1 MSRKRTRAPSP
12 PLENIDTGIFRSG
25 EVEDRG
31 STFVGVFSASV
42 PAKQLQKLPDFKGPR
57 VADYANHKVAAWRKP
72 SRQRSIVPNAPPI
85 METGH
90 DDDGEQYAGKRL
102 EKVLKD
108 LEVEGSVVVARW
120 MKGGNIG
127 PIRFTH
133 METVAKQAVQK
144 WLDAVEEGKQAEA
157 RKRKKVEDEAALQE
171 LRDRLRFRDQ
181 NIATMRQL
189 LADKTAFL
197 ADTDPVPPTPSK
209 LPDYDT
215 MEKPGLDRIAKARD
229 ASIAFILSKLED
241 VDEKLK

>member
-12 PLENIDTGIFRSG
+12 PFEDIYSSIFRSG
-25 EVEDRG
+25 EVEERG

-57 VADYANHKVAAWRKP
+57 VADYANHKIAAWRKP

-90 DDDGEQYAGKRL
+90 DDDGEQWAGKRL
-102 EKVLKD
+102 EKVLND

-127 PIRFTH
+127 PVRFTH

-144 WLDAVEEGKQAEA
+144 FLDAVEEGKQSEA
-157 RKRKKVEDEAALQE
+157 RKRKKVEEEAALH
-171 LRDRLRFRDQ
+171 RLRNRLRARDQ

-209 LPDYDT
+209 TPDYDT
-215 MEKPGLDRIAKARD
+215 MEKPALDRINKARD
-229 ASIAFILSKLED
+229 ASVTFILAKLED
-241 VDEKLK
+241 VDKKLE